1 MEDFQV
7 LIGIL
12 ASASVAVNIYI
23 IRTIGDLCT
32 RISRMEG
39 RLSSKNS

>member
-7 LIGIL
+7 LVGIL
-12 ASASVAVNIYI
+12 ASASIAVNIYI
-23 IRTIGDLCT
+23 IRSIGDLCT

-39 RLSSKNS
+39 RLSSKN

>member
-39 RLSSKNS
+39 RLSSKN